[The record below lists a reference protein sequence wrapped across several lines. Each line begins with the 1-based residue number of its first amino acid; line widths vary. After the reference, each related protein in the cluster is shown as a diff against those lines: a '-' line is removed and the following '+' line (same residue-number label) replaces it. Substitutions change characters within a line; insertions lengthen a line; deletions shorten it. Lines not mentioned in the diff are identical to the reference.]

1 MKKIYQYLVIA
12 FSIFWVSFI
21 FLDYLQK
28 HPEYAINFQNFQ
40 FWDLYTI
47 ILAQAAIGGL
57 LYQFLKDKLSNL
69 FRGGI
74 LILPGIVL
82 VCITFAIALNRGTET
97 SAKMGE
103 VFFNLGNY
111 LKTAIQ
117 VFFVIISAYSIG
129 NLAINKLNINL
140 KSASNTV
147 VSIATGI
154 MIIVMLAFLIGAL
167 KILYW
172 FTLGPILLACIAIN
186 YKSVLHFLKGVCIDK
201 IKPSKKLNFLGVA
214 SLLLLLF
221 LIQYNLLQNISPFPK
236 GWDSLSL
243 YVKLPTVIN
252 DHHGLVRGYQPYNW
266 SLLMSFGMVL
276 FNSMESVLALSYVGG
291 VLCLLGLY
299 AIGKDVLKMDINY
312 IYLSLL
318 SFYLIPS
325 VAFQSFQEQKV
336 DLGLLFIV
344 LSIVL
349 LLFSW
354 IKDRKQRLEENELAY
369 TTFNIRTLANPYLVL
384 MGLLTGFAFGI
395 KLTTLFTYFSVI
407 CILWFIEFGYIGF
420 LGSSMLCCFAILLV
434 KLDDMSGMRS
444 YHLTANSLQWV
455 LLLIGLIS
463 FGYLLMKSK
472 KGFIR
477 SIFFS
482 LVYSLFF
489 VFMASPWI
497 TKNFIDSDMTISFRY
512 LLNGKTNEPPAGLN
526 YMKKKYNHYL
536 NQQKRG
542 NEK

>member
-1 MKKIYQYLVIA
+1 
-12 FSIFWVSFI
+12 
-21 FLDYLQK
+21 LDYLQK
-28 HPEYAINFQNFQ
+28 HPQYSFNFQNFQ
-40 FWDLYTI
+40 FWDLYI
-47 ILAQAAIGGL
+47 IVIAQAVIGGL
-57 LYQFLKDKLSNL
+57 LYQFLKDKISSMY
-69 FRGGI
+69 RGGI
-74 LILPGIVL
+74 LVFPGIVL
-82 VCITFAIALNRGTET
+82 VCITFAFALNRGTE
-97 SAKMGE
+97 SPAKMNE

-111 LKTAIQ
+111 LKTAVQ
-117 VFFVIISAYSIG
+117 VFFVIVSAYSVG
-129 NLAINKLNINL
+129 NLAINKLNLKL

-154 MIIVMLAFLIGAL
+154 MIVVMLAFLIGAF

-172 FTLGPILLACIAIN
+172 FTLGPILLACIAVN
-186 YKSVLHFLKGVCIDK
+186 HKATLQFLKGILIDK
-201 IKPSKKLNFLGVA
+201 IKPPKKLNFLGVV

-221 LIQYNLLQNISPFPK
+221 LVQYNLLQNISPFPK

-243 YVKLPTVIN
+243 YVKLPTIIN

-276 FNSMESVLALSYVGG
+276 YNSMEAVLALSFVGG

-299 AIGKDVLKMDINY
+299 AIGKDILKMNVNY
-312 IYLSLL
+312 IYLALL

-325 VAFQSFQEQKV
+325 VGFQSFQEQKV
-336 DLGLLFIV
+336 DLGLLFTV

-354 IKDRKQRLEENELAY
+354 IKDRKQKLEENELAY
-369 TTFNIRTLANPYLVL
+369 TSFNIKTLTNPYLLL

-407 CILWFIEFGYIGF
+407 CILWFLEFGYIGF
-420 LGSSMLCCFAILLV
+420 VGSSMLCCFAILLV
-434 KLDDMSGMRS
+434 RLDDMSGMRS
-444 YHLTANSLQWV
+444 YHLTANALQWV
-455 LLLIGLIS
+455 LLLVGLIS
-463 FGYLLMKSK
+463 FGYLLFKSK

-489 VFMASPWI
+489 AFMASPWI
-497 TKNFIDSDMTISFRY
+497 TKNFIDSDMRISFKY
-512 LLNGKTNEPPAGLN
+512 LLNGKTNEPAAGLN
-526 YMKKKYNHYL
+526 YMKRKYNHYL
-536 NQQKRG
+536 NQQKKG